1 MKNILVVEDDPF
13 CKEFYGMILKR
24 AGYEPLLTDKTEE
37 IERILTEK
45 EFSLIIMDI
54 NLKKAMLNGNRV
66 DGLMVTKYLKN
77 DQRFSH
83 IPIILVTAYSKIL
96 VTKDVLTDSM
106 ADALITKPIIDINQF
121 ISQLENVM
129 IEQI

>member
-13 CKEFYGMILKR
+13 CKEFYNMILKR
-24 AGYEPLLTDKTEE
+24 AGYEPLITDKTEE
-37 IERILTEK
+37 LEKILLEK

-54 NLKKAMLNGNRV
+54 NLKKAMMNGNRV

-77 DQRFSH
+77 DKRFSH
-83 IPIILVTAYSKIL
+83 IPIILVTAYSKVL
-96 VTKDVLTDSM
+96 VNSNVLEESKAEGM
-106 ADALITKPIIDINQF
+106 ITKPIININQF
-121 ISQLENVM
+121 ISKLEDVM